1 MEFVNKD
8 DTESVCVMHL
18 SSCFDENLGDMY
30 RAGNCGTLHYD
41 VSRLRD
47 EVSKLKLKIQIIRVG
62 K

>member
-1 MEFVNKD
+1 
-8 DTESVCVMHL
+8 MHL